1 MGSDAVI
8 SIDAMGGDHAPRA
21 AVAGAALAARAAAG
35 VRYQLHGDQRQIE
48 PLLKE
53 FPDCARISEIRHTD
67 TFVSMTDK
75 PSEALR
81 RSRGSSMW
89 NAVAAVKAGEAQV
102 AVSAGNT
109 GALMA
114 ISKLVLRML
123 PNVHRPAIAASWPT
137 PKGFAVVLDV
147 GANVEVEPRQLVEFA
162 IMGEGFHRA
171 LYGASKPSVGLLNVG
186 SEDLKGNKTVQEAA
200 QLLRTAKLDLNYI
213 GFVEGDDISMG
224 GADVIVTDG
233 FTGNV
238 ALKTAEGTAR
248 LLGAFMREAYKA
260 DPLSKIGAAL
270 SFGALKRLKAKM
282 DPNNVNG
289 GVFLGL
295 NGMVVKSHGGV
306 GPEGFAN
313 AVRIAAELAHSDFMS
328 EIARNLGRLAAVEQS
343 MPSGGGSAE
352 PEGASEAAAPH
363 APEDPA

>member
-1 MGSDAVI
+1 
-8 SIDAMGGDHAPRA
+8 
-21 AVAGAALAARAAAG
+21 
-35 VRYQLHGDQRQIE
+35 
-48 PLLKE
+48 
-53 FPDCARISEIRHTD
+53 
-67 TFVSMTDK
+67 MTDK

-89 NAVAAVKAGEAQV
+89 NAIAAVKDGEAQ
-102 AVSAGNT
+102 AALSAGNT

-123 PNVHRPAIAASWPT
+123 PNVHRPAIIASWPT
-137 PKGFAVVLDV
+137 PKGFCVVLDI

-162 IMGEGFHRA
+162 IMGEGFYRA
-171 LYGASKPSVGLLNVG
+171 VHGAARPSVGLLNVG

-213 GFVEGDDISMG
+213 GFVEGDDISLG
-224 GADVIVTDG
+224 GADVVVTDG

-248 LLGAFMREAYKA
+248 LLIAFMREFYKA
-260 DPLSKIGAAL
+260 DLLSMIGAAL
-270 SFGALKRLKAKM
+270 SARALKKLKAKM

-295 NGMVVKSHGGV
+295 NGVVVKSHGGA
-306 GPEGFAN
+306 GPEGFAT
-313 AVRIAAELAHSDFMS
+313 AIRVAADLAHSHYKT
-328 EIARNLGRLAAVEQS
+328 EVERNLGRLAAVE
-343 MPSGGGSAE
+343 PGPRVAEGGS
-352 PEGASEAAAPH
+352 
-363 APEDPA
+363 